1 MENTPNNPGQFGAS
15 QPQQPQPQPQAPEPQ
30 QAQANQGQAVQPQT
44 KKVAPAEKQKIRE
57 ARPKNVAAQEAQSRE
72 KRAEELNIEEKKPSF
87 AEPVLSPQEEMNP
100 QTLTITAPSTQNY
113 LDIEEIH
120 NGVVILKNGGMR
132 MVLMVS
138 AINFA
143 LKSEQEQNAIIY
155 SFQGFLNSL
164 SFSIQIVM
172 QSRRLDLS
180 AYLAKL
186 KAKNKEEENPLIRLQ
201 MADYISFVEQLLTV
215 ANIMEKKFYVAIPYQ
230 PVVVKK
236 ENILQ
241 KIGNIFK
248 GNAKKTE
255 IVDFELHHKE
265 LTHRTEVVAAGLG
278 SVGLRAVQLNT
289 LELAE
294 LYYSSYNPELATRQ
308 KIFSLADITTPVVE
322 RAEESEAK

>member
-57 ARPKNVAAQEAQSRE
+57 ARPKNVAAAQAQSRE

-100 QTLTITAPSTQNY
+100 QTLTVTAPSTQNY

-186 KAKNKEEENPLIRLQ
+186 KTKNKEEENPLIRLQ

>member
-1 MENTPNNPGQFGAS
+1 MQQVPENQNFN
-15 QPQQPQPQPQAPEPQ
+15 QPQAPPTP
-30 QAQANQGQAVQPQT
+30 PQT
-44 KKVAPAEKQKIRE
+44 QPTPTPPKKASPEARE
-57 ARPKNVAAQEAQSRE
+57 ARPKNVKAAEAAAKKSR
-72 KRAEELNIEEKKPSF
+72 KLEELNIEEKRPNYTG
-87 AEPVLSPQEEMNP
+87 PVISPQEEMNP
-100 QTLTITAPSTQNY
+100 QTLNVAAPSTQNY

-120 NGVVILKNGGMR
+120 NGVVILKNGGLR

-143 LKSEQEQNAIIY
+143 LKSEEEQNAIIY

-164 SFSIQIVM
+164 SFPVQIVM

-186 KAKNKEEENPLIRLQ
+186 KTKNKEEENPLVRLQ

-215 ANIMEKKFYVAIPYQ
+215 ANIMEKKFYMVIPYQ

-241 KIGNIFK
+241 KIGDIFK

-255 IVDFELHHKE
+255 IVDFELHRKE
-265 LTHRTEVVAAGLG
+265 LAHRTEVVAAGLG

-308 KIFSLADITTPVVE
+308 KISSLADITAPIVE
-322 RAEESEAK
+322 KGEE